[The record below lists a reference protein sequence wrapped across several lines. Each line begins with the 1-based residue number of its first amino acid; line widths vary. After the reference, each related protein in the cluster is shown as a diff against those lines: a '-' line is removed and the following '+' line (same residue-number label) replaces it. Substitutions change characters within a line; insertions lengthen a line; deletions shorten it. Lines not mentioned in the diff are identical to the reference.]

1 MLSSLSHTSHT
12 TSSSHSH
19 LPADDG
25 VNRGVAAGDSPGGR
39 QPTLNSLEERVRQ
52 EFDFPEFYSLAS
64 RVLDGDEES
73 LGKLL
78 DLKARW
84 ERRFPDH
91 NRARRLF
98 PRFPSKPTFLPRR
111 SIIQPVAELAD
122 LADQNDP
129 ADEKCQE
136 NLPNSQSGPSS
147 ANSPV
152 QEPEVFIG
160 KVKLAMDKSDCIAEA
175 FLNSSRKTLRYI
187 PPISQNEE
195 IIIKPT
201 PAMVAQGSQRWQST
215 AVGYFLGRRPYFPQ
229 LEAFARENWKGL
241 LQVSATANGFFFFR
255 FKTMAYMEE
264 VIEEGPW
271 LFQGQPVVLKPWE
284 QGMTL
289 RRQKHLQ
296 VPVWIRI
303 RHLPMEYWTEEDLIL
318 QEFVLCLISI
328 PNCLKHL
335 VVLSPILSEGKE
347 VPIKVDIEY
356 EWLPLRCK
364 QCCSLGHTAN
374 SCPEVK
380 VVKQRVPVTVYVQKQ
395 RTVVSHVT
403 RGPNDDVE
411 TTSGQVEP
419 RGGTCPTQPTTDAG
433 GDVAMSTAT
442 QRIDISSLSAP
453 TQLKELDPSDKGKQI
468 ILYNPFEVLQSEEG
482 VGEGDMHQVHN
493 PGPILSSPA
502 HLPP

>member
-129 ADEKCQE
+129 VPIADDEATPVGNPAQEVQE

-152 QEPEVFIG
+152 QESEVFIG

-201 PAMVAQGSQRWQST
+201 PAMVAQGLCHGEW
-215 AVGYFLGRRPYFPQ
+215 VFLFPIQDDGIHGGGDRRGPLAIPRAAGGP
-229 LEAFARENWKGL
+229 ETMGTGDD
-241 LQVSATANGFFFFR
+241 SATSEASSGSDLD
-255 FKTMAYMEE
+255 THTS
-264 VIEEGPW
+264 PS
-271 LFQGQPVVLKPWE
+271 
-284 QGMTL
+284 
-289 RRQKHLQ
+289 
-296 VPVWIRI
+296 
-303 RHLPMEYWTEEDLIL
+303 MEYWTEEGLSAVASGIGTPLYSDKITK
-318 QEFVLCLISI
+318 
-328 PNCLKHL
+328 NCLRLDFARVCVMLDFHSQLPKHL

-419 RGGTCPTQPTTDAG
+419 RGVLALLSRPQMLGETWLCPQP
-433 GDVAMSTAT
+433 
-442 QRIDISSLSAP
+442 
-453 TQLKELDPSDKGKQI
+453 
-468 ILYNPFEVLQSEEG
+468 
-482 VGEGDMHQVHN
+482 HN
-493 PGPILSSPA
+493 A
-502 HLPP
+502 